1 VQNNPEQREADM
13 ARIRKTIGEVILN
26 PDPDE
31 FRAFVRENKEKRLVD
46 KVMTEKEAV
55 TRFMKKGDYVATEL
69 YGSVR
74 APMSVVREVVRQR
87 DRLAPIDIAGQGV
100 METELEIAAG
110 MVRKIDLT
118 YQGWEVYGISSI
130 LRRAAES
137 ASVKIIEWS
146 NGALAWRLKAAAMG
160 VPFVPVRSMLGTDT
174 LKYSGAKVI
183 QDPWT
188 GRDLVALPASF
199 VDVGIIHAHRADRF
213 GNCQID
219 GITGF
224 APELARASKRLIVSV
239 EEVVEPE
246 EIRKYPER
254 TVIPW
259 FLVDAIVHA
268 PFGSHPG
275 EMAYAYG
282 RDEEMLKNYV
292 DASRKEDTTEA
303 YMREWVYDLPDHQ
316 AYIEKVGRTRLE
328 GLRALTPRR

>member
-1 VQNNPEQREADM
+1 M
-13 ARIRKTIGEVILN
+13 ARITETIGELILD
-26 PDPDE
+26 PDPE
-31 FRAFVRENKEKRLVD
+31 KFRDFVRKNKEKRLVD

-55 TRFMKKGDYVATEL
+55 TRFVKQGDYVATEL

-74 APMSVVREVVRQR
+74 APMSVIREIVRQK

-137 ASVKIIEWS
+137 GSVKIMEWS
-146 NGALAWRLKAAAMG
+146 NGALAWRLKAAALG
-160 VPFVPVRSMLGTDT
+160 VSFIPVRSMLGTDT

-183 QDPWT
+183 KDPWT

-219 GITGF
+219 GISGF
-224 APELARASKRLIVSV
+224 APEMARASKRLIVSV

-246 EIRKYPER
+246 EIQKYPER

-259 FLVDAIVHA
+259 FLVDAVVPA

-275 EMAYAYG
+275 EMAYVYG
-282 RDEEMLKNYV
+282 RDEELLKAYV
-292 DASRKEDTTEA
+292 DASRKQETTEA
-303 YMREWVYDLPDHQ
+303 YLKEWIYDLPDHQ
-316 AYIEKVGRTRLE
+316 AYIEKVGRDRLE
-328 GLRALTPRR
+328 ALRKLAPRR

>member
-1 VQNNPEQREADM
+1 MSQIRE
-13 ARIRKTIGEVILN
+13 TLGELILN

-31 FRAFVRENKEKRLVD
+31 FRDFVRKNKEKRLVN

-55 TRFMKKGDYVATEL
+55 TRFVKKGDYIATEL

-74 APMSVVREVVRQR
+74 APMSVVREVTRQR

-137 ASVKIIEWS
+137 GSVKIIEWS
-146 NGALAWRLKAAAMG
+146 NGALAWRLKAAALG

-199 VDVGIIHAHRADRF
+199 VDVGIIHAHRADVY

-239 EEVVEPE
+239 EEVVDDSD
-246 EIRKYPER
+246 IRKYPER

-259 FLVDAIVHA
+259 FLVDAVVHA

-275 EMAYAYG
+275 EMAYTYG

-292 DASRKEDTTEA
+292 DASRKPETTQA
-303 YMREWVYDLPDHQ
+303 YMQEWVYDLPDHQ
-316 AYIEKVGRTRLE
+316 TYIEKVGKARLE
-328 GLRALTPRR
+328 KLRNLTPRR